1 MSQKK
6 QMQYNKKKLSKLFG
20 FFCCHM
26 KPYCCRWLSTGIH
39 SCSIKVQMTILIIFH
54 DSILWPWEDRF
65 FYQLYSFSL
74 AYLSI
79 AKNSQQSTVRS
90 LKFCTTSCPPC
101 CLPRL
106 NFHWSR
112 SDLNTLDDN
121 FSVFPSCRTLTLTS
135 WSPQCFH
142 RSHLLVAA
150 SHKCPQVSLIPD
162 DVRKRHWL
170 FTLTAVG
177 WFWQTH
183 LWAWAPSGGTVPAR
197 LEGECKPR

>member
-1 MSQKK
+1 MTA
-6 QMQYNKKKLSKLFG
+6 YFGHERIDFLPAVLFLSCISF
-20 FFCCHM
+20 
-26 KPYCCRWLSTGIH
+26 YCQEQPTVNSEV
-39 SCSIKVQMTILIIFH
+39 IKILH
-54 DSILWPWEDRF
+54 HL
-65 FYQLYSFSL
+65 L
-74 AYLSI
+74 
-79 AKNSQQSTVRS
+79 
-90 LKFCTTSCPPC
+90 PP

-112 SDLNTLDDN
+112 SDLNTLDDDN
-121 FSVFPSCRTLTLTS
+121 FSVFPSCPAHWHS
-135 WSPQCFH
+135 QVH

-170 FTLTAVG
+170 FTSTAVG